1 MDRFKGKTARPFTLD
16 HGDAHGT
23 FDHSSPA
30 PPPGSV
36 MGQPACSPARATGH
50 RHRAQR
56 GPDSENG
63 RSVAAETKQVF
74 TLLVTNKLR
83 RRKNGRKYLN
93 NRSKYWAWERDCP
106 TVRIEKRNKKVILF
120 CRNQARAEAA
130 KKDLEEKTGKKIF
143 EIIIGDVTDAN
154 SVRKAVEE
162 IKEPIDA
169 IVLNAG
175 GVIGKTAAK
184 STPSGMNQLAATNIL
199 GHVDLVEELIK
210 RDKLRKTVLA
220 VSAEAVPGVKM
231 LGVKRVS
238 MRTSSVDEFAAV
250 LDGSYFGKKFNALQ
264 AYAYV
269 KYAETMW
276 TLSMARKYPKLKFIV
291 VSPGNTKGTQAPNSL
306 PPPMRF
312 MLKYVMMPIVFPLMG
327 GMVHT
332 LEVGAKRFVDAIS
345 DERYKSGVFYASKEG
360 KLSGDMVDQSTFFT
374 DLKNTSFQDNA
385 NEAIHHFI
393 N

>member
-1 MDRFKGKTARPFTLD
+1 MTESILITGANAGLGKETARQFALK
-16 HGDAHGT
+16 
-23 FDHSSPA
+23 
-30 PPPGSV
+30 
-36 MGQPACSPARATGH
+36 Q
-50 RHRAQR
+50 
-56 GPDSENG
+56 
-63 RSVAAETKQVF
+63 ET
-74 TLLVTNKLR
+74 R
-83 RRKNGRKYLN
+83 
-93 NRSKYWAWERDCP
+93 
-106 TVRIEKRNKKVILF
+106 KVILF
-120 CRNQARAEAA
+120 CRNRARAEAA
-130 KKDLEEKTGKKIF
+130 KKDLEEKTGKKVFAIV
-143 EIIIGDVTDAN
+143 IGDVTDAN

-199 GHVDLVEELIK
+199 GNVILVEELIK

-276 TLSMARKYPKLKFIV
+276 TLSMARKYPKLKFVV
-291 VSPGNTKGTQAPNSL
+291 VSPGNTKGTQAPDSL

-327 GMVHT
+327 EMVHT
-332 LEVGAKRFVDAIS
+332 LDVGAKRFVDAIS
-345 DERYKSGVFYASKEG
+345 DERYQSGVFYASKEG

-393 N
+393 T